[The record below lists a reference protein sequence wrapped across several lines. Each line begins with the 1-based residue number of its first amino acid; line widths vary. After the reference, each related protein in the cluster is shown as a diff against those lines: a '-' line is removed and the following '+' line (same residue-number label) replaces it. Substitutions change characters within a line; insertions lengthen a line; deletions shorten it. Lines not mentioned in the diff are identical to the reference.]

1 MRMLDRGW
9 MRRGLPLAA
18 IALGLGLGLGCLVPA
33 GAQAQ
38 GLFGGFKAKK
48 DAAVKPTSGE
58 KDNDS
63 DGTIKIVP
71 SAVPVSPNDPVA
83 IVNGQVITRQQLA
96 DEAVAREGKKVLEA
110 MIAGTV
116 IDQGVSRGKIRINPQ
131 EVEDEVEFIAR
142 GMGTTKENWLR
153 TLDKER
159 GISPIQY
166 KRDIVYR
173 VVALRKLAEPRV
185 QVTEEDMK
193 KAYEANYGPKLH
205 YRIILTSSMK
215 DARDIHNELK
225 QNPAGFEK
233 IARDDRRSIDSE
245 TKPLGGM
252 GLQPMSRHAYPL
264 KLSQSAFEQL
274 VDGDPLDK
282 NPAHK
287 PKDGDLTGPVEVTE
301 NVWAIMRRESVEPAR
316 EYDPN
321 DEQDRKR
328 FKDLLQEVRLKE
340 KMQEVYNELV
350 ERSAV
355 ENRLT
360 GDVKPA
366 NEANAAAHKTDGD
379 LKLMSNPPP
388 PRVEGTQVEMT
399 PAGPKAKAPTGGVG
413 PLNIPKPALAPAQ
426 PQIGQGPEPKK

>member
-1 MRMLDRGW
+1 MRVLARGW
-9 MRRGLPLAA
+9 MRRGLPMAA
-18 IALGLGLGLGCLVPA
+18 IALGCLAVPA

-38 GLFGGFKAKK
+38 GLFRGLTSKK

-58 KDNDS
+58 KEGDKDA
-63 DGTIKIVP
+63 TIKLVP
-71 SAVPVSPNDPVA
+71 KEVPVSPNDPVA

-96 DEAVAREGKKVLEA
+96 DETVAREGKKVLEA

-116 IDQGVSRGKIRINPQ
+116 IDQAVTRAKVTIKPQ
-131 EVEDEVEFIAR
+131 EVDEEVEFIAR
-142 GMGTTKENWLR
+142 GMGTSKENWLR

-185 QVTEEDMK
+185 QVTDDDMK

-215 DARDIHNELK
+215 DARNIHNELK
-225 QNPAGFEK
+225 ENPAGFEK

-264 KLSQSAFEQL
+264 KLSQQAFEQL
-274 VDGDPLDK
+274 VDGDPMDR
-282 NPAHK
+282 NPEHK
-287 PKDGDLTGPVEVTE
+287 PKDGDLTGPIEVTE

-321 DEQDRKR
+321 NEQDRKR
-328 FKDLLQEVRLKE
+328 FRELLQEVRLKE

-350 ERSAV
+350 EHSAV

-360 GDVKPA
+360 GDIKMA
-366 NEANAAAHKTDGD
+366 NEGQAAAHKTDGN

-388 PRVEGTQVEMT
+388 PKVDGTQVEMT
-399 PAGPKAKAPTGGVG
+399 PAGPKSKAPSGVG
-413 PLNIPKPALAPAQ
+413 PLNLPKSPLAP
-426 PQIGQGPEPKK
+426 PRPNVGQEGESDKP

>member
-9 MRRGLPLAA
+9 MWRGLSLAA
-18 IALGLGLGLGCLVPA
+18 FALGCLAVPVPVQ
-33 GAQAQ
+33 GQ
-38 GLFGGFKAKK
+38 GLFGGLKTKK
-48 DAAVKPTSGE
+48 DPAVKPASGE
-58 KDNDS
+58 KDNVKDK
-63 DGTIKIVP
+63 DPAIKLVP
-71 SAVPVSPNDPVA
+71 KEVPVSPNDPVA
-83 IVNGQVITRQQLA
+83 VVNGQVITRQQLA

-116 IDQGVSRGKIRINPQ
+116 IDQAVSRAKVEIKPQ
-131 EVEDEVEFIAR
+131 EVEEEVEFIAR

-159 GISPIQY
+159 GISPMQY

-185 QVTEEDMK
+185 QVTDADMK

-205 YRIILTSSMK
+205 YRIILTGSMK

-252 GLQPMSRHAYPL
+252 GLHPMSRHAYPL

-274 VDGDPLDK
+274 VDGDPQDK
-282 NPAHK
+282 NPDHK
-287 PKDGDLTGPVEVTE
+287 PKDGDLTGPIEVTE
-301 NVWAIMRRESVEPAR
+301 NVWAIMRRETVEPAR

-321 DEQDRKR
+321 NEQDSKR
-328 FKDLLQEVRLKE
+328 FRELLQEVRLKE

-350 ERSAV
+350 DRSAV
-355 ENRLT
+355 DNRLT
-360 GDVKPA
+360 GETKMA
-366 NEANAAAHKTDGD
+366 NESQAAAHKTDGE

-388 PRVEGTQVEMT
+388 PKVEGSRIEMT
-399 PAGPKAKAPTGGVG
+399 PAGPKAKAPAGVG
-413 PLNIPKPALAPAQ
+413 PLNLPRPALAPAQ
-426 PQIGQGPEPKK
+426 PNVGQEPDPGQK